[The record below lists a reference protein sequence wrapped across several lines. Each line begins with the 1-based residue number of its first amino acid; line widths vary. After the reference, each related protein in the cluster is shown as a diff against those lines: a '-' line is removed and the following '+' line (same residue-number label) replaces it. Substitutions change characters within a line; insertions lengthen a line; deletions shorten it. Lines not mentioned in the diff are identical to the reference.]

1 MGIVSAFPKMG
12 VRTFQEWNGTIRV
25 KDYSC
30 SECVRGNRSRAGL
43 DEEGGRAR
51 RRRRGHSSPL
61 TLGSSRA
68 GGNSPPTYTGHQES
82 TSLPAITQ
90 GPKKT
95 LNVKTTKRP
104 PKDVK
109 GSIDQRKNL
118 ESAEYFTYCLCAV
131 QHLTHQQQISDRETN
146 FQKESAPPVS

>member
-1 MGIVSAFPKMG
+1 MFRENYFYE
-12 VRTFQEWNGTIRV
+12 VRLNI
-25 KDYSC
+25 SL

-43 DEEGGRAR
+43 DEEGGLYRR

-68 GGNSPPTYTGHQES
+68 AGGNSAPTYTGHQES
-82 TSLPAITQ
+82 TTPHYSGTQ
-90 GPKKT
+90 KT

-109 GSIDQRKNL
+109 GSIYQRKNL

-131 QHLTHQQQISDRETN
+131 QHLTHQ
-146 FQKESAPPVS
+146 